1 MSTGMERAT
10 EVPFQD
16 LLSPAWIWGDLAS
29 VVEVASD
36 KCVEALRQA
45 VDGLHEKL
53 LAEQLATLPLELLVP
68 WLRRDPGIVVMHPLG
83 AGEWW

>member
-53 LAEQLATLPLELLVP
+53 LAE
-68 WLRRDPGIVVMHPLG
+68 R
-83 AGEWW
+83 